1 MRLSLFYEIP
11 CDNPTDRLAIKRQF
25 DQAIEQ
31 AEFADQLGF
40 HAVNVVE
47 HHFLEGYSAA
57 SCPEQFLVA
66 VAMRTKNVRLRHS
79 IMHLPFNINHPIR
92 IAEHIA
98 TLDII
103 SDGRAEFGG
112 GRSTTAEELLGFGVN
127 PEDTRPQW
135 EETLKMLPRMWMDD
149 VFEWDGE
156 LIKIPPRRITPK
168 PLQQPFPPMWA
179 ACSALESARFAG
191 QYGLGGLGLGVSA
204 DKSQSLIDVYRD
216 EISKAKPWHG
226 VVNNQ
231 IGSLAPAMC
240 LDDDE
245 EAIAVQGPNVDVFQY
260 QVQGLFAPWLEHA
273 PPSYEHMVEAQRKL
287 LFGDVG
293 QAATGTEGEA
303 RPVRGVIGSPD
314 ECVKVL
320 DSMTDVGYDEVLLFI
335 QMYRT
340 PHDKAMQSIENFA
353 KKVRPRL
360 KEKQPAAATAGS

>member
-1 MRLSLFYEIP
+1 MRLSLFFEIP
-11 CDNPTDRLAIKRQF
+11 CDNPTDRQAIKRQF

-31 AEFADQLGF
+31 CEFADQMGF

-47 HHFLEGYSAA
+47 HHFLEGYSAL

-127 PEDTRPQW
+127 PEETRKQW
-135 EETLKMLPRMWMDD
+135 EECLKMLPHMWMDD

-179 ACSALESARFAG
+179 ACSALESAKFAG
-191 QYGLGGLGLGVSA
+191 ENGVGGLGLGVSE
-204 DKSQSLIDVYRD
+204 DKSQSLLDVYK
-216 EISKAKPWHG
+216 EGISRAKPWHG
-226 VVNNQ
+226 VVNDQ
-231 IGSLAPAMC
+231 IGSLSPAMC

-245 EAIAVQGPNVDVFQY
+245 EAIDLQKPNVDVFMY

-293 QAATGTEGEA
+293 ARSSRLQAGEG
-303 RPVRGVIGSPD
+303 RPVAGVIGNPE
-314 ECVKVL
+314 ECAKVL
-320 DSMTDVGYDEVLLFI
+320 NGMTDIGYDECFLFM

-340 PHDKAMQSIENFA
+340 PHEKVMESIENFA
-353 KKVRPRL
+353 KKVRPLL
-360 KEKQPAAATAGS
+360 KEKAPAGAAS